1 MGPINVA
8 QAASGLDVSNMSSHY
23 TVDGSLHSQL
33 LTPKVLTKEAMD
45 EVISLSANGMASLFF
60 RITTFEGTQRGSDR
74 LIVSP
79 DSSKLVTTSSNHGI
93 GLWSMEKKALVRILE
108 RACDYAAFSVDSG
121 QIATVKQGG
130 PACVVEANLNRLF
143 EDPLKKFF
151 GKSEQARCVA
161 FSPGGD
167 QVVAGTAK
175 GTIIVWDVN
184 GQKAPQ
190 KIKAYS
196 IPVLWVAYW
205 PAKNAT
211 PSNKYDIVAL
221 GTEGS
226 LGLWTYEVRSILP
239 NRWVRVAEGWWGFS
253 KNTGIHVPEDISA
266 AASSKSFDRL
276 AVATFNGFI
285 GVWYGGIGTRWIH
298 GLECESGVRGH
309 DEGIN
314 TLDFSPDSNLLLSAS
329 KEYVCIWK
337 IPGALPVAM
346 VRAPAGLT
354 FRSIAFSSNSSSL
367 VSTSSDDVVRL
378 WDTGNVQNLSDIQN
392 HLHHA
397 TFVAVSPDQRYVAS
411 VTRKLHNI
419 PLHKSSHPFTT
430 ECVPMKQPFNNNGIT
445 TLMVWDVVQARPLT
459 LMGGH
464 GKDILSVSFSTNS
477 KRVGSVSA
485 DHVLRIWQVETGVC
499 LDTIAPNATHLIPSA
514 VLSNG
519 LRYCASVF
527 RYHDERI
534 SQSVTNINEPNMSF
548 AISLY
553 NIPTDA
559 HLQQSNNSHLWK
571 TLQGMNT
578 ADTILFMIFSP
589 DTTKLAAIDQRDN
602 VTIWD
607 TATGCMTI
615 RLPDPTTPP
624 LASGYGT
631 HTYEVDSP
639 ALQFIPSKA
648 ELIAFSGLHSARV
661 WNLES
666 GGQPLRHIGSSRVFT
681 KPRKQQSIGANIDE
695 TSGRNSSLFPYYSFN
710 TPLAAS
716 SDGTRCVLL
725 HLATDKLVLWD
736 MVNCEMVKE
745 LTSHTSQ
752 RVICQALFSPDSRW
766 LVTASSE
773 DIVVNDAVTGREQT
787 RIMHGLSWPLRTVA
801 FWPGSQYI
809 VSGCYKSTL
818 QFWDV
823 CSGAMVKYFEGHT
836 GRPSFVL

>member
-1 MGPINVA
+1 ME
-8 QAASGLDVSNMSSHY
+8 
-23 TVDGSLHSQL
+23 GSLDSQL
-33 LTPKVLTKEAMD
+33 LTSKVLTKEAMD
-45 EVISLSANGMASLFF
+45 EVISLSANGIASLFF
-60 RITTFEGTQRGSDR
+60 RITTFKGTQRGSDR
-74 LIVSP
+74 LVVSP
-79 DSSKLVTTSSNHGI
+79 DSSKLVTTSSGHGI
-93 GLWSMEKKALVRILE
+93 GLWSMEKQALVRILE
-108 RACDYAAFSVDSG
+108 RGCDYAAFSVDSG
-121 QIATVKQGG
+121 RIAAVKQGG
-130 PACVVEANLNRLF
+130 TACVLEANLNRLF
-143 EDPLKKFF
+143 EDPLKRFL
-151 GKSEQARCVA
+151 GNAEQARCVS
-161 FSPGGD
+161 FSPRGD
-167 QVVAGTAK
+167 QAAAGTAK
-175 GTIIVWDVN
+175 GNIIIWDTN
-184 GQKAPQ
+184 GQKATQ
-190 KIKAYS
+190 WIKAYS

-205 PAKNAT
+205 PAKNPT
-211 PSNKYDIVAL
+211 PSYEYDIVAL
-221 GTEGS
+221 GTDGS

-239 NRWVRVAEGWWGFS
+239 NRWVRVSVGWWGSS

-276 AVATFNGFI
+276 AVATFSGFI
-285 GVWYGGIGTRWIH
+285 GVWYGGIATRWIH
-298 GLECESGVRGH
+298 GLECESGMRGH

-314 TLDFSPDSNLLLSAS
+314 ALDFSPDSKLLLSS
-329 KEYVCIWK
+329 SREFVCIWK
-337 IPGALPVAM
+337 IPAVLPVAM
-346 VRAPAGLT
+346 IRAPAGLT
-354 FRSIAFSSNSSSL
+354 FRSVAFSSDSGSL

-378 WDTGNVQNLSDIQN
+378 WNTGHVQNLSEIQD
-392 HLHHA
+392 HLHRA
-397 TFVAVSPDQRYVAS
+397 KFVAVSPDQLYVAS

-419 PLHKSSHPFTT
+419 PLNKI
-430 ECVPMKQPFNNNGIT
+430 EKGCVPMKQRFNNSNIT

-499 LDTIAPNATHLIPSA
+499 VLDIITPNATNLIPSA

-519 LRYCASVF
+519 LRYCASLF
-527 RYHDERI
+527 RYNDDRV
-534 SQSVTNINEPNMSF
+534 SQCGANPNESTTSF

-553 NIPTDA
+553 DIQLGA
-559 HLQQSNNSHLWK
+559 QQSNDPHPWK
-571 TLQGMNT
+571 TLQGINVSD
-578 ADTILFMIFSP
+578 AILTMRFSP
-589 DTTKLAAIDQRDN
+589 DSTKLAAMDQRDN

-681 KPRKQQSIGANIDE
+681 KPRKQQSIMSNNNQA
-695 TSGRNSSLFPYYSFN
+695 SGQHASLFPYYSFN

-716 SDGTRCVLL
+716 SDGTRCVLF
-725 HLATDKLVLWD
+725 HLATEKLALWD
-736 MVNCEMVKE
+736 MVSCQMVTE

-752 RVICQALFSPDSRW
+752 RAIFQALFSPDSRW

-823 CSGAMVKYFEGHT
+823 CSGALVKYFEGHT